1 MDGKL
6 IFHVMWGRVGFG
18 AVLAVGP
25 CWSWGR
31 GAVLAVGPCWP
42 WGCVDQGAVFMGRV
56 IKYLHGNFY
65 CSRSYDSSLFVV
77 QSLSMKSMKTIILPL
92 LLPISKVYVDFP

>member
-1 MDGKL
+1 MLVLGPCWP
-6 IFHVMWGRVGFG
+6 WGRVG
-18 AVLAVGP
+18 
-25 CWSWGR
+25 R
-31 GAVLAVGPCWP
+31 GAVGPCWP
-42 WGCVDQGAVFMGRV
+42 WGRVDQGAVFMGHV